1 MESPSPQLRPVTPA
15 RMGAGMIGVG
25 RELVFSARPGVAH
38 WVESRRVVDCDW
50 RHAGVVSNDIDRLG
64 GQPCVLV
71 LRDGE
76 RRNDRRLAMLRRI
89 LRDLAI
95 DAFEGV

>member
-1 MESPSPQLRPVTPA
+1 
-15 RMGAGMIGVG
+15 
-25 RELVFSARPGVAH
+25 
-38 WVESRRVVDCDW
+38 
-50 RHAGVVSNDIDRLG
+50 
-64 GQPCVLV
+64 VLA

-76 RRNDRRLAMLRRI
+76 RRNDRRLAMFRRL